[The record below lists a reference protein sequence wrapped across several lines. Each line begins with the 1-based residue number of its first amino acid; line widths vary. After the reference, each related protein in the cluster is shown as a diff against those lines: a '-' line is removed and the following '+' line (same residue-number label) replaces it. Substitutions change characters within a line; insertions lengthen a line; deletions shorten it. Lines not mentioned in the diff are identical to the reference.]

1 MDLFCID
8 NILKLARGEKR
19 KQIVVAGKNN
29 SFAVDAVLQSREMG
43 FGDPIF
49 CGKEFS
55 DLKTKE
61 VILFGDSDANHA
73 LEKAIGMVNEGEA
86 DILLNTNPLSSKALA
101 SVSGTN
107 SSNSR
112 VMNYI
117 NIFASPKE
125 NRLTLFTDTLINPDP
140 GIKEKIGIINNSI
153 LVADVLGIKN
163 PNIAALAPVEFV
175 NPAIRST
182 MDAAILSKMSQ
193 RSQFGKNVAVE
204 GPLAMDNAESAI
216 AAKQKGVESIVPG
229 NVDIYLFPDVESA
242 NITAQFLSF
251 VFQVKLCGI
260 LTGTGIPVIVQSSLE
275 QNNSW
280 IYNIALAVLML
291 KAD

>member
-19 KQIVVAGKNN
+19 KKIVVAGKNN

-193 RSQFGKNVAVE
+193 RGQFGKSVVE

-216 AAKQKGVESIVPG
+216 AARQKGVESIVPG
-229 NVDIYLFPDVESA
+229 NVDIYLFPDIESA

-260 LTGTGIPVIVQSSLE
+260 ITGTSIPMVVQSSLE
-275 QNNSW
+275 QNDSW
-280 IYNIALAVLML
+280 IYNIALAVLMG
-291 KAD
+291 

>member
-8 NILKLARGEKR
+8 NILKLARGKQR
-19 KQIVVAGKNN
+19 KKIIVAGKNN
-29 SFAVDAVLQSREMG
+29 NFAVDAVLQSREMG

-61 VILFGDSDANHA
+61 TILFDDSDANHA
-73 LEKAIGMVNEGEA
+73 LEMAVGMVNDGKA
-86 DILLNTNPLSSKALA
+86 DILLNTNPLTSKVLEIA
-101 SVSGTN
+101 SGIN
-107 SSNSR
+107 NSNSR
-112 VMNYI
+112 VINYI

-125 NRLTLFTDTLINPDP
+125 QRLTLFTDTLINPNP
-140 GIKEKIGIINNSI
+140 EIKEKIGIINNSI
-153 LVADVLGIKN
+153 PVADVLGIKN

-193 RSQFGKNVAVE
+193 RGQFGKSVVE

-216 AAKQKGVESIVPG
+216 AARQKGVESIVPG
-229 NVDIYLFPDVESA
+229 NVDIYLFPDIESA

-260 LTGTGIPVIVQSSLE
+260 LTGTGIPMVVQSSLE
-275 QNNSW
+275 QNDSW
-280 IYNIALAVLML
+280 IYNIALAVLMG
-291 KAD
+291 

>member
-19 KQIVVAGKNN
+19 KKIVVAGKNN

-193 RSQFGKNVAVE
+193 RGQFGKSVVE

-216 AAKQKGVESIVPG
+216 AARQKGVESIVPG
-229 NVDIYLFPDVESA
+229 NVDIYLFPDIESA
-242 NITAQFLSF
+242 NITTQFLSF

-280 IYNIALAVLML
+280 IYNIALSVLML

>member
-1 MDLFCID
+1 MESFHIE
-8 NILKLARGEKR
+8 NILKLAQRQKR
-19 KQIVVAGKNN
+19 KRIVVAGNYN
-29 SFAVDAVLQSREMG
+29 SDAVDAVLQSQKMG
-43 FGDPIF
+43 FGNPIF

-55 DLKTKE
+55 VLKAKE
-61 VILFGDSDANHA
+61 TIAFDDCDAVCA
-73 LEKAIGMVNEGEA
+73 LEKAADMVNNGEA
-86 DILLNTNPLSSKALA
+86 DILLNSSPLTFDFLQLA
-101 SVSGTN
+101 AGRNN
-107 SSNSR
+107 SHSR

-125 NRLTLFTDTLINPDP
+125 QCLTLFTDTLINSDP
-140 GIKEKIGIINNSI
+140 KISAKINIINNTI
-153 LVADVLGIKN
+153 PVADVLGIKN

-193 RSQFGKNVAVE
+193 RGQFGTNVVVE

-242 NITAQFLSF
+242 NITTQFLSF

-275 QNNSW
+275 QSDSW

-291 KAD
+291 RAD

>member
-8 NILKLARGEKR
+8 NILKLARGKKR
-19 KQIVVAGKNN
+19 KKIVVAGKNN

-61 VILFGDSDANHA
+61 AILFGDSDANHA

-125 NRLTLFTDTLINPDP
+125 NRLTLFTDTLNNPDP

-193 RSQFGKNVAVE
+193 RGQFGKSVVE

-216 AAKQKGVESIVPG
+216 AARQKGVESIVPG
-229 NVDIYLFPDVESA
+229 NVDIYLFPDIESA

-260 LTGTGIPVIVQSSLE
+260 LTGTGIPMVVQSSLE
-275 QNNSW
+275 QNDSW
-280 IYNIALAVLML
+280 IYNIALAVLMG
-291 KAD
+291 

>member
-1 MDLFCID
+1 MESFHIK
-8 NILKLARGEKR
+8 NILKFARRKKR
-19 KQIVVAGKNN
+19 KRIVVAGNYN
-29 SFAVDAVLQSREMG
+29 SAAVDAVLQSQKMG
-43 FGDPIF
+43 FGNPIF
-49 CGKEFS
+49 CGKEFLV
-55 DLKTKE
+55 LKTKE
-61 VILFGDSDANHA
+61 TIAFDNCDAACA
-73 LEKAIGMVNEGEA
+73 LEKAVDMVNNSKA
-86 DILLNTNPLSSKALA
+86 DILLNTNPLTSEFLQLA
-101 SVSGTN
+101 AGIN
-107 SSNSR
+107 NLHSR

-125 NRLTLFTDTLINPDP
+125 QRLTLFTDTLINPDP
-140 GIKEKIGIINNSI
+140 EISEKIDIIHNTI
-153 LVADVLGIKN
+153 PVADVLGVKD

-193 RSQFGKNVAVE
+193 RGQFGKNVAVE

>member
-275 QNNSW
+275 QNDSW

>member
-1 MDLFCID
+1 MDLFCIE
-8 NILKLARGEKR
+8 NILTLAQRKKR
-19 KQIVVAGKNN
+19 KKVIVAGKNN
-29 SFAVDAVLQSREMG
+29 NFAVDAVLQSRKIG
-43 FGDPIF
+43 FADPIF

-55 DLKTKE
+55 GLKTKE
-61 VILFGDSDANHA
+61 TILFDDSDANHA
-73 LEKAIGMVNEGEA
+73 LEMAVGMVNDGKA
-86 DILLNTNPLSSKALA
+86 DILLNTNSLTSEFLDLA
-101 SVSGTN
+101 AGTN

-112 VMNYI
+112 VINYI

-125 NRLTLFTDTLINPDP
+125 QRLTLFTDTLINPNP
-140 GIKEKIGIINNSI
+140 EIKEKIAIIDNSI
-153 LVADVLGIKN
+153 PVADVLGIKN

-175 NPAIRST
+175 NPAIKST

-193 RSQFGKNVAVE
+193 RGQFGRNVVVE

-216 AAKQKGVESIVPG
+216 AARQKGVESIVPG

-260 LTGTGIPVIVQSSLE
+260 ITGTGIPMVVQSSLE
-275 QNNSW
+275 QKDSW

-291 KAD
+291 KAG

>member
-19 KQIVVAGKNN
+19 KKIVVAGKNN
-29 SFAVDAVLQSREMG
+29 SFAVDAVLKSREMG

-55 DLKTKE
+55 GLKTKE
-61 VILFGDSDANHA
+61 TLLFDNSDATHA

-86 DILLNTNPLSSKALA
+86 DILLNTNPLTSKVLEI
-101 SVSGTN
+101 VSGIN
-107 SSNSR
+107 SLNSR
-112 VMNYI
+112 VVNYI

-125 NRLTLFTDTLINPDP
+125 QRLTLLTDTLINPDP

-153 LVADVLGIKN
+153 PVADVLGIKT

-193 RSQFGKNVAVE
+193 RGQFGKSVVE

-216 AAKQKGVESIVPG
+216 AARQKGVESIVPG
-229 NVDIYLFPDVESA
+229 NVDIYLFPDIESA

-280 IYNIALAVLML
+280 IYNIALSVLML

>member
-1 MDLFCID
+1 
-8 NILKLARGEKR
+8 
-19 KQIVVAGKNN
+19 
-29 SFAVDAVLQSREMG
+29 
-43 FGDPIF
+43 
-49 CGKEFS
+49 
-55 DLKTKE
+55 
-61 VILFGDSDANHA
+61 
-73 LEKAIGMVNEGEA
+73 MVNDGEA
-86 DILLNTNPLSSKALA
+86 DILLNTDSLTSEVLDLAAGTTSS
-101 SVSGTN
+101 
-107 SSNSR
+107 SSR
-112 VMNYI
+112 IVNYI

-125 NRLTLFTDTLINPDP
+125 HRLTLFTDTLINPDP
-140 GIKEKIGIINNSI
+140 EISEKIDIIHNTI
-153 LVADVLGIKN
+153 PVADVLGVRN

-280 IYNIALAVLML
+280 IYNIALSVLML

>member
-1 MDLFCID
+1 MESFHIK
-8 NILKLARGEKR
+8 NILKLAQRKKR
-19 KQIVVAGKNN
+19 KRIIVAGNYN
-29 SFAVDAVLQSREMG
+29 SATVDAVLQSQKMG

-49 CGKEFS
+49 CGKEFLV
-55 DLKTKE
+55 LKTKE
-61 VILFGDSDANHA
+61 TIVFDNCDAACA
-73 LEKAIGMVNEGEA
+73 LEKAVDMVNNNEA
-86 DILLNTNPLSSKALA
+86 DILLNTSPLTSKFLQLVA
-101 SVSGTN
+101 GTN
-107 SSNSR
+107 NSNSQ

-117 NIFASPKE
+117 SIFSAPKE
-125 NRLTLFTDTLINPDP
+125 HRLTLFTDTLINPDP
-140 GIKEKIGIINNSI
+140 GIKGKIEIINNSI
-153 LVADVLGIKN
+153 PVASILGIKN

-260 LTGTGIPVIVQSSLE
+260 LTGTGIPVIIQSSLE

-280 IYNIALAVLML
+280 IYNIALSVLML

>member
-8 NILKLARGEKR
+8 NILKLARGKKR
-19 KQIVVAGKNN
+19 KKIVVAGKNN

-125 NRLTLFTDTLINPDP
+125 NCLTLFTDTLINPDP

-193 RSQFGKNVAVE
+193 RGQFGKSVVE

-216 AAKQKGVESIVPG
+216 AARQKGVESIVPG
-229 NVDIYLFPDVESA
+229 NVDIYLFPDIESA

-260 LTGTGIPVIVQSSLE
+260 LTGTGIPMVVQSSLE
-275 QNNSW
+275 QNDSW
-280 IYNIALAVLML
+280 IYNIALAVLMG
-291 KAD
+291 

>member
-193 RSQFGKNVAVE
+193 RGQFGKSVVE

-216 AAKQKGVESIVPG
+216 AARQKGVESIVPG
-229 NVDIYLFPDVESA
+229 NVDIYLFPDIESA

-260 LTGTGIPVIVQSSLE
+260 LTGTGIPMVVQSSLE
-275 QNNSW
+275 QNDSW
-280 IYNIALAVLML
+280 IYNIALAVLMG
-291 KAD
+291 

>member
-19 KQIVVAGKNN
+19 KKIVVAGKNN

-193 RSQFGKNVAVE
+193 RGQLGESVVE

-216 AAKQKGVESIVPG
+216 AARQKGVESIVPG
-229 NVDIYLFPDVESA
+229 NVDIYLFPDIESA

-260 LTGTGIPVIVQSSLE
+260 LTGTGIPMVVQSSLE
-275 QNNSW
+275 QNDSW
-280 IYNIALAVLML
+280 IYNIALAVLMG
-291 KAD
+291 

>member
-1 MDLFCID
+1 MELFCIE
-8 NILKLARGEKR
+8 NILKLAQRKKR
-19 KQIVVAGKNN
+19 KKIVVAGKNN

-55 DLKTKE
+55 GLKTK
-61 VILFGDSDANHA
+61 VTILFDDSDATHA

-86 DILLNTNPLSSKALA
+86 DILLNTNPLTSDFLDLA
-101 SVSGTN
+101 VGIN
-107 SSNSR
+107 NSNSQ

-117 NIFASPKE
+117 NIFSSPKE
-125 NRLTLFTDTLINPDP
+125 HRLTLFTDTLINPAP

-153 LVADVLGIKN
+153 PVADVLGIKN

-175 NPAIRST
+175 NPAIKST

-193 RSQFGKNVAVE
+193 RGQLGKSVVE
-204 GPLAMDNAESAI
+204 GPLAMDNAESTI
-216 AAKQKGVESIVPG
+216 AARQKGVESIVPG
-229 NVDIYLFPDVESA
+229 NVDIYLFPDIESA

-260 LTGTGIPVIVQSSLE
+260 LTGTEIPMVVQSSLE
-275 QNNSW
+275 QNDSW
-280 IYNIALAVLML
+280 IYNIALAVLMG
-291 KAD
+291 

>member
-8 NILKLARGEKR
+8 NILKLARGKKR
-19 KQIVVAGKNN
+19 KKIVVAGKNN

-55 DLKTKE
+55 GLKAKE
-61 VILFGDSDANHA
+61 TLLFDNSDATHA
-73 LEKAIGMVNEGEA
+73 LEKAVGMVNDGEA
-86 DILLNTNPLSSKALA
+86 DILLNTDSLTSEFLDLAIGTTSS
-101 SVSGTN
+101 
-107 SSNSR
+107 SSR
-112 VMNYI
+112 IVNYI

-125 NRLTLFTDTLINPDP
+125 HRLTLFTDTLINPDP
-140 GIKEKIGIINNSI
+140 GIKGKIEIINNSI
-153 LVADVLGIKN
+153 PVASILGIKN

-260 LTGTGIPVIVQSSLE
+260 LTGTGIPVIIQSSLE

-280 IYNIALAVLML
+280 IYNIALSVLML

>member
-1 MDLFCID
+1 MELFCIE
-8 NILKLARGEKR
+8 NILKLAKR
-19 KQIVVAGKNN
+19 KKRKKIVVAGKNN

-43 FGDPIF
+43 FGDPMF

-55 DLKTKE
+55 GLKTKE
-61 VILFGDSDANHA
+61 TILFDNSAATHA
-73 LEKAIGMVNEGEA
+73 LGKAVGMVNDGEA
-86 DILLNTNPLSSKALA
+86 DILLNTDSLTSEFLDLA
-101 SVSGTN
+101 TGTN
-107 SSNSR
+107 SASSR
-112 VMNYI
+112 VVNYI

-125 NRLTLFTDTLINPDP
+125 QRLTLFTDTLINPNP

-153 LVADVLGIKN
+153 SVTDVLGIKT

-193 RSQFGKNVAVE
+193 RGQFGKSVVE

-216 AAKQKGVESIVPG
+216 AARQKGVESIVPG
-229 NVDIYLFPDVESA
+229 NVDIYLFPDIESA

-260 LTGTGIPVIVQSSLE
+260 LTGTGIPMVVQSSLE
-275 QNNSW
+275 QNDSW
-280 IYNIALAVLML
+280 IYNIALAVLMG
-291 KAD
+291 

>member
-1 MDLFCID
+1 MELFCIE
-8 NILKLARGEKR
+8 NILKLAQRKKR
-19 KQIVVAGKNN
+19 KKIVVAGKNN

-193 RSQFGKNVAVE
+193 RGQFGKSVVE

-216 AAKQKGVESIVPG
+216 AARQKGVESIVPG
-229 NVDIYLFPDVESA
+229 NVDIYLFPDIESA

-260 LTGTGIPVIVQSSLE
+260 LTGTGIPMVVQSSLE
-275 QNNSW
+275 QNDSW
-280 IYNIALAVLML
+280 IYNIALAVLMG
-291 KAD
+291 

>member
-1 MDLFCID
+1 MELFCIE
-8 NILKLARGEKR
+8 NILNLAQRKKR
-19 KQIVVAGKNN
+19 KKIVVAGKNN

-55 DLKTKE
+55 GLKTKE
-61 VILFGDSDANHA
+61 TILFDNSAATHA
-73 LEKAIGMVNEGEA
+73 LGKAVGMVNDGEA
-86 DILLNTNPLSSKALA
+86 DILLNTDSLTSEFLDLA
-101 SVSGTN
+101 TGTN
-107 SSNSR
+107 SASSR
-112 VMNYI
+112 VVNYI
-117 NIFASPKE
+117 NIFTSPKE
-125 NRLTLFTDTLINPDP
+125 HRLTLLTDTLINPNP

-153 LVADVLGIKN
+153 PVADVLGIKN

-193 RSQFGKNVAVE
+193 RGQFGNSVVE

-229 NVDIYLFPDVESA
+229 NVDIYLFPDIESA

-260 LTGTGIPVIVQSSLE
+260 LTGTGIPMVVQSSLE
-275 QNNSW
+275 QNDSW
-280 IYNIALAVLML
+280 IYNIALAVLMG
-291 KAD
+291 

>member
-19 KQIVVAGKNN
+19 KKIVVAGKNN

-193 RSQFGKNVAVE
+193 RGQFGKSVVE

-216 AAKQKGVESIVPG
+216 AARQKGVESIVPG
-229 NVDIYLFPDVESA
+229 NVDIYLFPDIESA

-260 LTGTGIPVIVQSSLE
+260 LTGTGIPMVVQSSLE
-275 QNNSW
+275 QNDSW
-280 IYNIALAVLML
+280 IYNIALAVLMG
-291 KAD
+291 